1 MRRFLAAVLSVALV
15 GCGSGRDEREWPAPS
30 PALWEMTAPDSGQAW
45 LFGTIHA
52 LPDGLEWRTPA
63 LEEALEQSGVLVV
76 EVAELGDSREAAR
89 QFSRRAHSP
98 DLPPLLQRV
107 PDADRPALE
116 AALRSAGLD
125 ESDFSSTESWAAA
138 LELAGGL
145 RRHESAN
152 GVDRQLIADA
162 GQVIGLE
169 SLDQQFAMFDELA
182 PQEQARLLVEVA
194 REAGRGNQDEQV
206 EAWLTGDLQRLTQ
219 ESEQG
224 MLADPALRD
233 RLQLARNRAWADRVA
248 SIARAGERPFV
259 AVGAAH
265 MLGEEGLPAL
275 LAARGFS
282 VRRVQ

>member
-1 MRRFLAAVLSVALV
+1 
-15 GCGSGRDEREWPAPS
+15 
-30 PALWEMTAPDSGQAW
+30 MTAPDSGQAW

-125 ESDFSSTESWAAA
+125 ESDFSSTENWAAA

-169 SLDQQFAMFDELA
+169 RLDQQFAMFDELA